1 MQNPQIRYWCDR
13 ESEERAAYG
22 AASDPRVRD
31 VHFGLAERYADA
43 IWSAQETEFEER
55 QAC

>member
-31 VHFGLAERYADA
+31 VHFGLTERYADA
-43 IWSAQETEFEER
+43 IWSVSAKF
-55 QAC
+55 